1 MSCLLFFYLFVSRLC
16 DIASA
21 SLHTISIISILYYI
35 FQKNPAVPWYSFS
48 YIFLNPPVL
57 LWITTCTFVDNW
69 LCFLKSCY
77 IYYAILWQI
86 WAFII
91 RLFFIVHHTPQLLPQ
106 HNALFHFSQ
115 SFSLR
120 AMRLRKYRVSPKARR
135 KFVQKNCL
143 GRDNYQKQLSLPG
156 KCPAHTGQNDPLN
169 GNGKNDLPKCLP
181 TQRVFLCLF
190 LHCLFLD

>member
-1 MSCLLFFYLFVSRLC
+1 MSGLLFFYLFVSRLC

-21 SLHTISIISILYYI
+21 SLHTISITSILH
-35 FQKNPAVPWYSFS
+35 FPKESCCTLVQF
-48 YIFLNPPVL
+48 FLYL
-57 LWITTCTFVDNW
+57 FKSTCTFVDNW

-86 WAFII
+86 WTFII

-143 GRDNYQKQLSLPG
+143 GRDNYQKQLSLSG
-156 KCPAHTGQNDPLN
+156 KCPAHTGQNDPIN